1 MIERLLATIEN
12 LLMLVA
18 CVAAC
23 LVVGI
28 TTADVVFRYGLTSP
42 LNWAHD
48 VITQYLLIAMFFLS
62 LPYVMRVGGHM
73 RLDYLARRVGSPV
86 LRNALVLLGDVVALL
101 VVVGIAYGGWSTMLS
116 SYAGNDSLPDIV
128 PLPTWPSYA
137 MVALGSAILALRLV
151 VRIAEDIVAMR
162 RGEVVGH
169 VVESGH

>member
-1 MIERLLATIEN
+1 MIERILAVLEN

-18 CVAAC
+18 CTAVC

-42 LNWAHD
+42 LTWAHD
-48 VITQYLLIAMFFLS
+48 VITQYLLITMFFLS

-86 LRNALVLLGDVVALL
+86 MRSALALLGDVVALL
-101 VVVGIAYGGWSTMLS
+101 VVIGIAYGGWTTMLS
-116 SYAGNDSLPDIV
+116 SYAGNDVLPDVV

-151 VRIAEDIVAMR
+151 VRIAQDILAMWRGKIVAHLVE
-162 RGEVVGH
+162 GGH
-169 VVESGH
+169 